1 MKEYLDFALE
11 IAEYA
16 KKEILDHFNNMEI
29 NYKSDNTVVT
39 DVDKN
44 INHFLIEKVHEKYP
58 NHSVM
63 GEEESDDDKSACVWV
78 CDPVDGTGM
87 YTDGV
92 PVSVFSLAYV
102 EDGEPK
108 VGVVVDP
115 YLDNTYT
122 AIKGEGAYCNGNI
135 IHVNDKHL
143 GDLGYRVNYE
153 MWDNANYNTMY
164 MAYDLLS
171 CARVSS
177 IGSVARSCMAIA
189 SGKFS
194 CDLFPGTE
202 HANCDVAASSLIVT
216 EAGGKVTDFYGNPQ
230 RYDQDLNGAV
240 ISNGISHE
248 EVLEEIKK
256 HIN

>member
-1 MKEYLDFALE
+1 
-11 IAEYA
+11 
-16 KKEILDHFNNMEI
+16 
-29 NYKSDNTVVT
+29 
-39 DVDKN
+39 
-44 INHFLIEKVHEKYP
+44 
-58 NHSVM
+58 
-63 GEEESDDDKSACVWV
+63 
-78 CDPVDGTGM
+78 M

-216 EAGGKVTDFYGNPQ
+216 EAGGKVTDFYGNPL